1 MRSRERI
8 TELVIPT
15 NILNSSRR
23 SIAGFEMTAL
33 TYRSCE
39 VACCLPCL
47 EAIVP
52 QPRHE
57 DTHCI
62 PSRPACLSFSLFH
75 YTALHICLSLALPLR
90 LRSGPF
96 PRSLLR
102 CEAVDVII
110 IDDLALIG
118 HNLSDDEV
126 IVHTLNGLGAVYKEL
141 TTIIQACDSSLS
153 FEELY
158 DELTDYKMYLKREDR
173 APGPPITAQV
183 SHKFK
188 KKNNQFSKPVNKG
201 LGEASSSH
209 NPSGKFGY
217 RQTVNR
223 WQVMLRPIV
232 SSTPRS
238 LAKQQS

>member
-102 CEAVDVII
+102 CEAVDV
-110 IDDLALIG
+110 
-118 HNLSDDEV
+118 V
-126 IVHTLNGLGAVYKEL
+126 GL
-141 TTIIQACDSSLS
+141 QQ
-153 FEELY
+153 
-158 DELTDYKMYLKREDR
+158 
-173 APGPPITAQV
+173 PPEQ
-183 SHKFK
+183 
-188 KKNNQFSKPVNKG
+188 
-201 LGEASSSH
+201 
-209 NPSGKFGY
+209 
-217 RQTVNR
+217 
-223 WQVMLRPIV
+223 
-232 SSTPRS
+232 
-238 LAKQQS
+238 